1 MKAMLSK
8 TSLWLL
14 NNFDNLEDLKHAFY
28 LLVFSVFSIVPT
40 LELMNSYGLSIE
52 YGVFA
57 IFGQCI
63 IYIAR
68 FLYPEWF
75 PKQPE
80 YTKSKWILRFIS
92 NVIMAGTFGMF
103 LTPMVANYLGQKD
116 LSVVAVAAGVGAF
129 YELVLKRI
137 IKFVY
142 KLSASKSNEEN
153 ESKD

>member
-1 MKAMLSK
+1 MK
-8 TSLWLL
+8 LL
-14 NNFDNLEDLKHAFY
+14 FAKIGHWIVENFDSIEDIKHAFY
-28 LLVFSVFSIVPT
+28 LVVFSVISIAPT
-40 LELMNSYGLSIE
+40 LELLTSYGLSIE
-52 YGVFA
+52 FGIFA

-116 LSVVAVAAGVGAF
+116 LSIVAVSAGVGAF

-137 IKFVY
+137 IKFAY
-142 KLSASKSNEEN
+142 KLSSKTEKE
-153 ESKD
+153 

>member
-1 MKAMLSK
+1 MK
-8 TSLWLL
+8 LL
-14 NNFDNLEDLKHAFY
+14 FAKIGHWIVENFDSIEDIKHAFY
-28 LLVFSVFSIVPT
+28 LVMFSVISIAPT
-40 LELMNSYGLSIE
+40 LELLTSYGLSIE
-52 YGVFA
+52 FGIFA

-116 LSVVAVAAGVGAF
+116 LSIVAVSAGVGAF

-137 IKFVY
+137 IKFAY
-142 KLSASKSNEEN
+142 KLSSKTEKE
-153 ESKD
+153 

>member
-1 MKAMLSK
+1 MKILFSK
-8 TSLWLL
+8 IGHWILD
-14 NNFDNLEDLKHAFY
+14 NFDSIEDIKHAFY
-28 LLVFSVFSIVPT
+28 LVIFSIIGIAPT
-40 LELMNSYGLSIE
+40 VDLLESYGLSIE
-52 YGVFA
+52 YGIFA

-80 YTKSKWILRFIS
+80 YTKSKWVLRFVS

-116 LSVVAVAAGVGAF
+116 LSIVAVSAGVGAF

-137 IKFVY
+137 IKFAY
-142 KLSASKSNEEN
+142 KLSSKTEE
-153 ESKD
+153 K

>member
-1 MKAMLSK
+1 MKSMLSK
-8 TSLWLL
+8 ISHWAM
-14 NNFDNLEDLKHAFY
+14 NNFDTLEDVKHAFY
-28 LLVFSVFSIVPT
+28 LLIFSMFSIVPT

-75 PKQPE
+75 PKQPN
-80 YTKSKWILRFIS
+80 YTKSKWILRFVS

-103 LTPMVANYLGQKD
+103 LTPLVANYIGQKE
-116 LSVVAVAAGVGAF
+116 LSIVAVAAGVGAF

-137 IKFVY
+137 IKFAY
-142 KLSASKSNEEN
+142 KLSSTKNTEEN
-153 ESKD
+153 ETKN